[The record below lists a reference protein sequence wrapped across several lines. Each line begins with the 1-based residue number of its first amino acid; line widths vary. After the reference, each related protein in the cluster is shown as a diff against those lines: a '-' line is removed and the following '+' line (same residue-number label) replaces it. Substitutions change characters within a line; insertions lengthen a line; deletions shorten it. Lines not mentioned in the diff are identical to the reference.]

1 MPGKRGLHFHVS
13 LHPRGGTDDQVAKLA
28 QEYVSAT
35 ERGIV
40 VSEQSEDGSRHIHFA
55 YELKQTSVPQ
65 DQKARLNRVYKAY
78 LENPN
83 GDWGAA
89 AIKVTCHDDFYQ
101 LIGGYLAK
109 DSTAIIHYTNNLE
122 AAKIG
127 EGKKDY
133 EQSVRLSKIKRTTK
147 AAIPALVA
155 EYYRKN
161 IHLHDIPDQFED
173 GKMAACWF
181 DYDSKQQLDIILK
194 HMIDDGYHHLIFE
207 FTDRNKE
214 VILRYWAN
222 IIRIKTST
230 NSINEAEVQELP
242 PRIREHQT

>member
-13 LHPRGGTDDQVAKLA
+13 IHPRGGTDDQVAILA
-28 QEYVSAT
+28 QQYVSAT

-40 VSEQSEDGSRHIHFA
+40 VSEQSDDGSRHIHFA

-65 DQKARLNRVYKAY
+65 DQKARLSRLYKAY

-109 DSTAIIHYTNNLE
+109 DSTKIIHYSHNLE

-127 EGKKDY
+127 QGKKDY
-133 EQSVRLSKIKRTTK
+133 DESVRQSKIKRTSK

-155 EYYRKN
+155 EYYRRN
-161 IHLHDIPDQFED
+161 HNLHDVYEGTEILTT
-173 GKMAACWF
+173 WF
-181 DYDSKQQLDIILK
+181 DYQPKQQLDLILRQ
-194 HMIDDGYHHLIFE
+194 MIDDGYHHLIFD

-214 VILRYWAN
+214 VLLRYWAN
-222 IIRIKTST
+222 IIKIEPKKIPT
-230 NSINEAEVQELP
+230 NSINNEGDDSSKGC
-242 PRIREHQT
+242 